1 MGNGMRIA
9 LAAVA
14 GLGAFGGI
22 VLAVPQIRAPAAGL
36 APAAASSS
44 AAAPDPTSAPAP
56 AAPASAAP
64 AEAAAPSFDTVRV
77 APDGSG
83 VVAGR
88 AEPGATVAVMAG
100 GEVAAEAEADA
111 SGRFV
116 AFLDLPPSAE
126 PRELALRSGEAVSG
140 ETVILAPTP
149 APPTPAPPA
158 TAVASRAEGWGDAA
172 AAPTAGDAR
181 RPDPTAGGAAGT
193 PPAQAPVLL
202 SDAEGV
208 RVIQPALAPDA
219 GAEVLSNVAID
230 AIGYDGSGEVQL
242 SGRGAAGEEGEAA
255 GGSVR
260 LYLDNEPVAEAAI
273 APDGTWASSL
283 DGTAPGVY
291 TLRVD
296 QIGPDGEVLSRIE
309 TPFQREER
317 DALAA
322 AVADAAEA
330 SGGAATPGRT
340 VAVRTVQPG
349 NTLWAIARDRYGE
362 PLLYLRVFDLNRD
375 RIRDPDLIYPGQVFV
390 LPEVEGL

>member
-1 MGNGMRIA
+1 MRIA
-9 LAAVA
+9 LAALA

-22 VLAVPQIRAPAAGL
+22 VLAVPQVRAPAPTL
-36 APAAASSS
+36 APAAASAS
-44 AAAPDPTSAPAP
+44 AATPPAP
-56 AAPASAAP
+56 AAPV
-64 AEAAAPSFDTVRV
+64 EEAAPSFDAVRV
-77 APDGSG
+77 APDGRG
-83 VVAGR
+83 LVAGR
-88 AEPGATVAVMAG
+88 AAPGTTVEVIAG
-100 GEVAAEAEADA
+100 GEVAAEAKADA

-126 PRELALRSGEAVSG
+126 PRELTLRGDAGASAGS
-140 ETVILAPTP
+140 VILSPTRGAPTP
-149 APPTPAPPA
+149 GAPIPGAPIPGAPASDAPDPAAGEAEVA
-158 TAVASRAEGWGDAA
+158 TAE
-172 AAPTAGDAR
+172 AAPSPAEAPGTAGQ
-181 RPDPTAGGAAGT
+181 G
-193 PPAQAPVLL
+193 PVLL

-208 RVIQPALAPDA
+208 RVLQPAVAPDA

-230 AIGYDGSGEVQL
+230 AIGYDGSGEVRL
-242 SGRGAAGEEGEAA
+242 SGRGAMDGPGGDGA
-255 GGSVR
+255 GGRVR

-330 SGGAATPGRT
+330 SGDAATPGRT

-362 PLLYLRVFDLNRD
+362 PMMYVQVFEMNRD

-390 LPEVEGL
+390 LPTVDGL